1 MKNNRRDFIKYSGIA
16 ATALVGAALPRLAV
30 ADDVNSK
37 PFNAIKSSQGFN
49 MHGYAAPKIDKVR
62 IGYIGLGSRGS
73 EAVPRILNIEGVEV
87 RALCDTRPK
96 QVELAKETL
105 KGTSNNPALYSGTD
119 HEWKKLCERSDIDL
133 VYICTPWNWHAQM
146 AIYAMEH
153 GKHVAV
159 EVPAAQTIDE
169 CWQMVETSEKTKLH
183 CVMLENECYDFFELL
198 TLNMARQGFF
208 GEVLHG
214 EGAYIHSIGRSLF
227 DPVQRPGLWRL
238 DENAHRNGNL
248 YPTHGLGPICQI
260 MNVNCGDKLDFLTS
274 VSTNDFTLHNIA
286 VELAAKDPAY
296 TKYLDKHFRGNMNTS
311 IIRTNKGR
319 TIMLQHDT
327 SSPRP
332 KSSRYLISGTK
343 ATIQCDAGP
352 AKISTSH
359 EGWVSPEVYAELE
372 AKYTLPSISKVTELA
387 KKVGGHGGM
396 DFLTDWRLIDCLR
409 NGLPLDHDVYDAA
422 VWSSIAPLSEWSVAN
437 GSKPVEV
444 PDFTRGAWQS
454 NKPFDIS

>member
-1 MKNNRRDFIKYSGIA
+1 MKNNRRDFIKYAGIA
-16 ATALVGAALPRLAV
+16 ASALVVAGLPQFVIADEVNNKPIDAV
-30 ADDVNSK
+30 K
-37 PFNAIKSSQGFN
+37 GSQRFN

-62 IGYIGLGSRGS
+62 IGYIGLGNRGS
-73 EAVPRILNIEGVEV
+73 DAVPRILNIEGVEV
-87 RALCDTRPK
+87 RALCDIKPK
-96 QVELAKETL
+96 QVELAKERL
-105 KGTSNNPALYSGTD
+105 KGTPNNPALYSGND
-119 HEWKKLCERSDIDL
+119 QEWKKLCERSDIDL

-183 CVMLENECYDFFELL
+183 CIMLENGCYDFFELL

-208 GEVLHG
+208 GEIIHG
-214 EGAYIHSIGRSLF
+214 EGAYVHSIGRSLF

-260 MNVNCGDKLDFLTS
+260 MNINCGDKMDFLTS
-274 VSTNDFTLHNIA
+274 VSTNDFTLHDIA
-286 VELAAKDPAY
+286 VELAAKDSSYA
-296 TKYLDKHFRGNMNTS
+296 KYLDKHFRGNMNTS
-311 IIRTNKGR
+311 IIRTTKGR

-343 ATIQCDAGP
+343 ATIQSDAGP
-352 AKISTSH
+352 ARISTSH
-359 EGWVSPEVYAELE
+359 EGWVSPEVFAEIE
-372 AKYTLPSISKVTELA
+372 AKYTLPYVAKVTALA
-387 KKVGGHGGM
+387 KKVGGHGGE

-409 NGLPLDHDVYDAA
+409 NGLAVDHDVYDAA
-422 VWSSIAPLSEWSVAN
+422 LWSSIAPLSEWSVAN
-437 GSKPVEV
+437 ASKPIEI

-454 NKPFDIS
+454 NKPFNIS

>member
-30 ADDVNSK
+30 ADDSNST
-37 PFNAIKSSQGFN
+37 PFNAIKTSQGFN

-87 RALCDTRPK
+87 GALCDIKPK

-105 KGTSNNPALYSGTD
+105 KGTSNNPALYSGND

-208 GEVLHG
+208 GEIIHG
-214 EGAYIHSIGRSLF
+214 EGAYIHNIGRSLF

-260 MNVNCGDKLDFLTS
+260 MNINCGDKMDFLTS
-274 VSTNDFTLHNIA
+274 VSTNDFTLHDIA
-286 VELAAKDPAY
+286 VELAAKDTSY
-296 TKYLDKHFRGNMNTS
+296 SKYVDKHFRGNMNTS
-311 IIRTNKGR
+311 IIRTTKGR

-352 AKISTSH
+352 TRISTSH
-359 EGWVSPEVYAELE
+359 EGWVSPDVFAQIE
-372 AKYTLPSISKVTELA
+372 AKYTLPFVSKVGELA

-409 NGLPLDHDVYDAA
+409 NGLPVDHDVYDAA
-422 VWSSIAPLSEWSVAN
+422 LWSSIVPLSEWSVAN
-437 GSKPVEV
+437 GSKPIEV

>member
-30 ADDVNSK
+30 ADDSNSK
-37 PFNAIKSSQGFN
+37 PFNAIKTSQGFN

-87 RALCDTRPK
+87 RALCDTKPK
-96 QVELAKETL
+96 QVELAKEAL

-214 EGAYIHSIGRSLF
+214 EGARDRVGHRGEQTAGLLHPVVGVCLPSGVVG
-227 DPVQRPGLWRL
+227 DPDRDRLWK
-238 DENAHRNGNL
+238 
-248 YPTHGLGPICQI
+248 I
-260 MNVNCGDKLDFLTS
+260 V
-274 VSTNDFTLHNIA
+274 
-286 VELAAKDPAY
+286 
-296 TKYLDKHFRGNMNTS
+296 TKY
-311 IIRTNKGR
+311 NKSYNEYQKKTR
-319 TIMLQHDT
+319 
-327 SSPRP
+327 RP
-332 KSSRYLISGTK
+332 IPIVRLTPK
-343 ATIQCDAGP
+343 A
-352 AKISTSH
+352 
-359 EGWVSPEVYAELE
+359 
-372 AKYTLPSISKVTELA
+372 
-387 KKVGGHGGM
+387 
-396 DFLTDWRLIDCLR
+396 
-409 NGLPLDHDVYDAA
+409 
-422 VWSSIAPLSEWSVAN
+422 
-437 GSKPVEV
+437 
-444 PDFTRGAWQS
+444 
-454 NKPFDIS
+454 